1 MGMTA
6 EEEQQHRLRD
16 LSLLYEVSRSVSA
29 SLDLGEVLNR
39 VVRGAVEAVGADAAS
54 LNILVEPGRAQMMAS
69 VGLSERFKERTDV
82 QPAGTTMAVVNTGK
96 PLLIPDV
103 TQWPDL
109 VKPIVMEEGIKSF
122 IVLPLPGRERV
133 IGAMFVFYHQEHPF
147 SDDEVHLLTTIA
159 NQAAVAIENARL
171 FEAERQQ
178 RQESETLRE
187 AALALT
193 TSLDRNEVVGRI
205 LSQLQ
210 QVVPYDSA
218 SVQILKGDRLEII
231 GGRGFPNLPE
241 LLGLSFPV
249 EGDNP
254 NREVVRARAPFIVQD
269 APAAYEIFRREPHAQ
284 AGIRSWLGV
293 PMLVGERLVG
303 MIALDKKEPDFYT
316 AGHARLTLAFAT
328 QAAIVIENARLFEEE
343 RRRAA
348 QLAVVN
354 EVGRHAAS
362 TLKLDEILYRV
373 TIAIQTGFGY
383 YNVTTFLVEGEHAVL
398 KAIAGG
404 FAPVVKD
411 GYRQHLSQGIV
422 GWAITNDQTV
432 LANDV
437 GRDPHFIP
445 GFLDEAVTRSEL
457 CVPIRVDGKVIGAL
471 DVEGTELGAFDQW
484 DVMALEILSDQVA
497 MACRNALAYGRLDEE
512 KGRLELV
519 YEVAAEVNSSLDL
532 DEILARAIESIT
544 TRLGGTAGYVFL
556 LEPGTDRLRP
566 RAVTGLEVPLWRINE
581 ILDMHLGEGLVG
593 WVALHNQPAVV
604 SDILQDERW
613 LYVDE
618 FERGIRSAMS
628 VPLVRGGE
636 MLGALCVLHPTLG
649 FFGEAHCRL
658 LTATAQQ
665 VAVAVANARLH
676 ETVQEQA
683 RLDSLTQVY
692 NHGELIRRLHA
703 AVEEAARE
711 DQPVSLIMLDIDYFK
726 EYNDRY
732 GHVTG
737 DLILGIIVQAIRAN
751 IKRTDVVGR
760 WGGEEFGIVLPPT
773 ATARTRVV
781 AERIRRT
788 LATMPLTDDKG
799 REVPKPTVSQGIA
812 TYRTTAA
819 SAEELIDRADAALYR
834 AKAKGRDQ
842 IAS

>member
-1 MGMTA
+1 MTA
-6 EEEQQHRLRD
+6 EEEQEHRLRD

-29 SLDLGEVLNR
+29 SLDLEEVLDR

-69 VGLSERFKERTDV
+69 LGLSERFKERTDV
-82 QPAGTTMAVVNTGK
+82 RPTGTTMTVVNTGK
-96 PLLIPDV
+96 PLLIPHV
-103 TQWPDL
+103 AEQPDL
-109 VKPIVMEEGIKSF
+109 VKPMVMDEGIKSF

-133 IGAMFVFYHQEHPF
+133 IGAMFVFYRQEHSF

-171 FEAERQQ
+171 FE
-178 RQESETLRE
+178 
-187 AALALT
+187 
-193 TSLDRNEVVGRI
+193 
-205 LSQLQ
+205 
-210 QVVPYDSA
+210 
-218 SVQILKGDRLEII
+218 
-231 GGRGFPNLPE
+231 
-241 LLGLSFPV
+241 
-249 EGDNP
+249 
-254 NREVVRARAPFIVQD
+254 
-269 APAAYEIFRREPHAQ
+269 
-284 AGIRSWLGV
+284 
-293 PMLVGERLVG
+293 
-303 MIALDKKEPDFYT
+303 
-316 AGHARLTLAFAT
+316 
-328 QAAIVIENARLFEEE
+328 EE

-354 EVGRHAAS
+354 EVGRHAIS
-362 TLKLDEILYRV
+362 TLKLDEILYHV
-373 TIAIQTGFGY
+373 TTAIQTGFGY
-383 YNVTTFLVEGEHAVL
+383 YNVAAFLVEGEHAVM

-404 FAPVVKD
+404 FAPVAKE

-422 GWAITNDQTV
+422 GWVITHGQTV

-437 GRDPHFIP
+437 SRDPHFIP
-445 GFLDEAVTRSEL
+445 AFLGEEGLTRSEL
-457 CVPIRVDGKVIGAL
+457 CVPMRVDGAVIGAL
-471 DVEGTELGAFDQW
+471 DVTSVELNAFDQG
-484 DVMALEILSDQVA
+484 DAMVLEIISGQVA
-497 MACRNALAYGRLDEE
+497 MACKNALAYGRLDEE
-512 KGRLELV
+512 RGRLETV
-519 YEVAAEVNSSLDL
+519 YEVAADVNSSLNL

-566 RAVTGLEVPLWRINE
+566 RAVTGLEVPLSRINE

-665 VAVAVANARLH
+665 VTVAVANARLH

-692 NHGELIRRLHA
+692 NHGELIRRLHV

-726 EYNDRY
+726 GYNDRY

-737 DLILGIIVQAIRAN
+737 DLILKAVVQAIRAN
-751 IKRTDVVGR
+751 IMRTDVVGR
-760 WGGEEFGIVLPPT
+760 WGGEEFGIILPRT
-773 ATARTRVV
+773 DTARTRVV

-788 LATMPLTDDKG
+788 LATMPLTDDKS

-812 TYRTTAA
+812 TYRTTAK

>member
-1 MGMTA
+1 
-6 EEEQQHRLRD
+6 
-16 LSLLYEVSRSVSA
+16 
-29 SLDLGEVLNR
+29 
-39 VVRGAVEAVGADAAS
+39 
-54 LNILVEPGRAQMMAS
+54 
-69 VGLSERFKERTDV
+69 
-82 QPAGTTMAVVNTGK
+82 
-96 PLLIPDV
+96 
-103 TQWPDL
+103 
-109 VKPIVMEEGIKSF
+109 
-122 IVLPLPGRERV
+122 
-133 IGAMFVFYHQEHPF
+133 MFVFYHQEHSF

-210 QVVPYDSA
+210 QVVHYDSA
-218 SVQILKGDRLEII
+218 SVQLLKGDRLEII

-254 NREVVRARAPFIVQD
+254 NRQVVHTRAPFILQD
-269 APAAYEIFRREPHAQ
+269 APAVYERFRQEPIVQ
-284 AGIRSWLGV
+284 MGIRSWLGV

-303 MIALDKKEPDFYT
+303 MIALDKKEPNFYT
-316 AGHARLTLAFAT
+316 REHARLALAFAT
-328 QAAIVIENARLFEEE
+328 QAAIVIENARLFEVE

-354 EVGRHAAS
+354 EVSRHASS
-362 TLKLDEILYRV
+362 TLELEEILRRV
-373 TIAIQTGFGY
+373 TTAIQTGFGY
-383 YNVTTFLVEGEHAVL
+383 YDVATFLMEGEYAVL
-398 KAIAGG
+398 KAIAGA
-404 FAPVVKD
+404 FAEVAKD
-411 GYRQHLSQGIV
+411 GYRQHLSQGII
-422 GWAITNDQTV
+422 GWAITHDETV

-437 GRDPHFIP
+437 SRDPRFISGYQEKVP
-445 GFLDEAVTRSEL
+445 TQSEL

-471 DVEGTELGAFDQW
+471 DVESTELNAFDQW
-484 DVMALEILSDQVA
+484 DVMALETLADQVA
-497 MACRNALAYGRLDEE
+497 LACKNALAYGSLDEE
-512 KGRLELV
+512 KGRLELL
-519 YEVAAEVNSSLDL
+519 YQVAAEVNSSLNL

-544 TRLGGTAGYVFL
+544 ANLGGKVGYVFL
-556 LEPGTDRLRP
+556 LEPGTDRLRL
-566 RAVTGLEVPLWRINE
+566 RAVTGVEAPLSRLNE
-581 ILDMHLGEGLVG
+581 ILYITLGQGLVG
-593 WVALHNQPAVV
+593 WVAAHGQPAVV
-604 SDILQDERW
+604 HDILQDERF

-618 FERGIRSAMS
+618 IDRGVRSAMS
-628 VPLVRGGE
+628 VPLVRGE
-636 MLGALCVLHPTLG
+636 EVLGALSVLHPTLG
-649 FFGEAHCRL
+649 FFSEEHCRL
-658 LTATAQQ
+658 LMAIAQQ

-676 ETVQEQA
+676 ETVREQA

-703 AVEEAARE
+703 AVEELARE

-732 GHVTG
+732 GHVIG
-737 DLILGIIVQAIRAN
+737 DMILTAIVQAIWAN

-760 WGGEEFGIVLPPT
+760 WGGEEFGIVLPRT
-773 ATARTRVV
+773 NGAQARIV

-788 LATMPLTDDKG
+788 LATMPLTDDKS

-812 TYRTTAA
+812 TYRTTAK

-842 IAS
+842 II